1 MGDVDLAEGAMVTV
15 AVRPENL
22 WLVDAGDAGPA
33 NVIEGEVTEVVFLGD
48 SLDCRAKVGSTELG
62 MRLHPSN
69 AVAVGD
75 EIRMRVDP
83 GDVAILAN

>member
-1 MGDVDLAEGAMVTV
+1 
-15 AVRPENL
+15 
-22 WLVDAGDAGPA
+22 
-33 NVIEGEVTEVVFLGD
+33 
-48 SLDCRAKVGSTELG
+48 